1 MENERG
7 VCGENTNDDRC
18 EAVLMVMEAVVAVDC
33 CKIEWAWRLDLPVG
47 VRNGGCV
54 ALCRRGSEAGW

>member
-7 VCGENTNDDRC
+7 FCGENMNDDRC
-18 EAVLMVMEAVVAVDC
+18 EVVLMLMVMVDC

-54 ALCRRGSEAGW
+54 APCRRGSEAGW